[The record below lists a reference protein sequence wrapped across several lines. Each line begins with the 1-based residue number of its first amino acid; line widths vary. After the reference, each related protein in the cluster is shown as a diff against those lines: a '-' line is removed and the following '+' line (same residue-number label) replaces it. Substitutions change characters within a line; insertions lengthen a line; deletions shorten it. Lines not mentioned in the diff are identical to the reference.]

1 MIKQLATLLKPG
13 DTVTFTVAIES
24 AGHLR
29 VNIYPRLTNLADD
42 GNRDAV
48 AKALNA
54 PLTLTG
60 TPDDF
65 DSPEFVE
72 TLTKF
77 TASIAGL
84 RSSLAESEKTHADA
98 AKAPGGAAK
107 AKAPAPRA
115 VATTKTTLPPRPG
128 LMKTDAGQV
137 AGDKAAI
144 TPPPA
149 PVPADA
155 IAATTALI

>member
-1 MIKQLATLLKPG
+1 MIKQLATILKPG
-13 DTVTFTVAIES
+13 DIVTFTVAIES
-24 AGHLR
+24 AGQLR

-42 GNRDAV
+42 IGRGAV
-48 AKALNA
+48 TKALNA

-65 DSPEFVE
+65 ESPEFVE

-77 TASIAGL
+77 TTSITGL
-84 RSSLAESEKTHADA
+84 RSSLDESEKTHAAAAQA
-98 AKAPGGAAK
+98 AKPVVK
-107 AKAPAPRA
+107 PKLPAPKA
-115 VATTKTTLPPRPG
+115 VATTKTTLPPRPS
-128 LMKTDAGQV
+128 LKKSDAGQV
-137 AGDKAAI
+137 AGDKA

-149 PVPADA
+149 PGPADA